1 MVPVIKWVGGKRQL
15 LPTIMKMIPDKFETY
30 YEPFLGGGAV
40 YMALEPKSAVV
51 NDFNPQLTN
60 LYKVI
65 RRNPEGFI
73 ASLKELETIFNSL
86 QSDEER
92 KQFYL
97 DSRDRF
103 NSILFE
109 NGNTLERASLL
120 VLLNKSGFNGLYRV
134 NSDGLFNV
142 PFGKKTHLNLCDED
156 NIRDIAKKMH
166 SAKIMT
172 GDFEKACRSAEKGDF
187 VFFDSPYYD
196 TFDTYQAGGFSEADH
211 VRLAKLYESLT
222 DRGVY
227 CMLTN
232 SNTDFIKNLYSDYN
246 VEVVAV
252 KRMVN
257 CDASKRTGEEVIV
270 TNYSNGGAL

>member
-1 MVPVIKWVGGKRQL
+1 MFPVIKWVGGKRQL
-15 LPTIMKMIPDKFETY
+15 LPTLLKMVPSKFGTY

-40 YMALEPKSAVV
+40 YMALEPELAVV

-65 RRNPEGFI
+65 RRNPDGFI
-73 ASLKELETIFNSL
+73 ASLKELENAFNL
-86 QSDEER
+86 LNTNEER

-97 DSRDRF
+97 DARSRF

-109 NGNTLERASLL
+109 NGKTMERASLL
-120 VLLNKSGFNGLYRV
+120 VFLNKSGFNGLYRV

-142 PFGKKTHLNLCDED
+142 PFGKKIHLNLCDEG
-156 NIRDIAKKMH
+156 NIQDIAQKMRT
-166 SAKIMT
+166 AKIMT
-172 GDFEKACRSAEKGDF
+172 GDFEKACRSAVTGDF

-196 TFDTYQAGGFSEADH
+196 TFDIYQAGGFSKADH
-211 VRLAKLYESLT
+211 VRLADLYKSLT
-222 DRGVY
+222 DKGVY

-232 SNTDFIKNLYSDYN
+232 SNTDFIKSLYSSYHIN
-246 VEVVAV
+246 VVAV
-252 KRMVN
+252 RRMVN